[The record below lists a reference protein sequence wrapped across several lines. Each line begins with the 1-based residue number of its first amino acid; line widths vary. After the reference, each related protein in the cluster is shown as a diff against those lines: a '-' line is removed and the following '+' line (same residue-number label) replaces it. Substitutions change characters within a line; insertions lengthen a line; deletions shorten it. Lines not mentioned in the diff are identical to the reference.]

1 MENKMRDN
9 LITGLETLFNP
20 KSVALVGASTAF
32 GKWGQLISSNIIAGG
47 YKGKIFLVNP
57 GKKEMFGLPV
67 FGHIEDIPDPV
78 DLAFI
83 ITPAKTVPSV
93 LVECGDQGVK
103 GAVIITSGFSE
114 TDQDGKDLEQEI
126 VKIGLEKGI
135 HIIGPNTMGII
146 APYAGLFAT
155 GSHSRP
161 RRGSV
166 AFVSQSGNLGNQ
178 LTHWAEQQGIG
189 ISLFV
194 GSGNEAM
201 ITCPDYLEYLE
212 QDPHTRIIMLYLE
225 SVGLGEHFMEVAT
238 RVNRRKPVIVL
249 KGGRTEAGRT
259 AAASHTGSMSGE
271 DAIFR
276 GACRQAGILN
286 ARVPSE
292 LLNLSAGFSSLP
304 LPKGNRVGIVTL
316 GGGWGVVTADEC
328 NERGLVVPPIPDH
341 IVEAIGRH
349 LPPFWSKG
357 NPVDLVGTRDLD
369 APIVAVEELIK
380 WDGIDAIMVLGVV
393 GRDEFVHMLI
403 QSSLDA
409 DPEVS
414 REFLDQIKTLSRHF
428 EDSLISKM
436 VEFMEIY
443 EKPVIGV
450 SLARTDMGTVRP
462 VPGRRYSGVFYQT
475 PETGVNVLARM
486 VEYARLPFGATLM
499 QER

>member
-1 MENKMRDN
+1 MKAEKHEN
-9 LITGLETLFNP
+9 LISGLETLFKP
-20 KSVALVGASTAF
+20 ESVALVGASTTF
-32 GKWGQLISSNIIAGG
+32 GKWGQLISSNIVAGG
-47 YKGKIFLVNP
+47 FKGKVYPVNP
-57 GKKEMFGLPV
+57 GRKEMFGLPV
-67 FGHIEDIPDPV
+67 FSHIGDIRDPV
-78 DLAFI
+78 DLVFI

-93 LVECGDQGVK
+93 LQECGEKGVK

-114 TDQDGKDLEQEI
+114 AGEAGKGLEREI
-126 VKIGLEKGI
+126 VRIGLEKGI

-146 APYAGLFAT
+146 APYADLFAT

-161 RRGSV
+161 RKGSV

-178 LTHWAEQQGIG
+178 LTHWAAQQGIG
-189 ISLFV
+189 LSLFV

-212 QDPHTRIIMLYLE
+212 HDPHTKIIILYLE
-225 SVGLGEHFMEVAT
+225 SVGHGAHFMEVAT
-238 RVNRRKPVIVL
+238 RVNRKKPLIVL

-276 GACRQAGILN
+276 GACSQAGILN

-328 NERGLVVPPIPDH
+328 NERGLAVPDIPDR
-341 IVEAIGRH
+341 IIEAIGRH

-369 APIVAVEELIK
+369 APVVAVEELIK
-380 WDGIDAIMVLGVV
+380 WEGIDAVMILGIV
-393 GRDEFVHMLI
+393 GRDEFVRFLI
-403 QSSLDA
+403 QSTRES
-409 DPEVS
+409 DPEMS
-414 REFLDQIKTLSRHF
+414 QEFLDQIEVLSREYEETF
-428 EDSLISKM
+428 ITRM
-436 VEFMEIY
+436 VEFMEVY
-443 EKPVIGV
+443 EKPIIGI
-450 SLARTDMGTVRP
+450 SMARTDKGTVRP
-462 VPGRRYSGVFYQT
+462 LPGRRYSGVFYQT
-475 PETGVNVLARM
+475 PETGVNVLAGM
-486 VEYARLPFGATLM
+486 VAYSRLSQGAR
-499 QER
+499 